1 MSEAVTVFENLEIEF
16 AIFWPRRLI
25 YLVCI
30 ETKPSVVRQCSLMEC
45 ECKERKRQE
54 KVGEELVSPTS
65 VHASLR
71 LQQER
76 QRKLQEGE
84 RHGRQE

>member
-1 MSEAVTVFENLEIEF
+1 
-16 AIFWPRRLI
+16 
-25 YLVCI
+25 
-30 ETKPSVVRQCSLMEC
+30 MEC

-54 KVGEELVSPTS
+54 KVGEEPMSLTS

-84 RHGRQE
+84 RHGRQEWRHPKRGEVKNFEEQGGGGEELERGLTLITIFARGKSPVV